1 MLTGFEDHIYFKV
14 SFEGRRTID
23 YSFAAVTTEIQDDG

>member
-1 MLTGFEDHIYFKV
+1 MLTGFEDFIYLV
-14 SFEGRRTID
+14 SFEGRTID